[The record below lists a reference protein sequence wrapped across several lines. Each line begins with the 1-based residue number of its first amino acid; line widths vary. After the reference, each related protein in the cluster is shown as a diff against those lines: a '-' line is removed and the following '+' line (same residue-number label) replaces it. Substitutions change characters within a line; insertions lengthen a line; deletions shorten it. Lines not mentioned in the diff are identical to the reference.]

1 MQVADESAKG
11 NMIGEGLNRK
21 RGFFRR
27 WNVIEHFQNTRHP
40 ENEYEKDGC
49 PACAKGVS
57 PARLFGWDGW
67 GMKVVKEGGAHGGKD
82 EG

>member
-11 NMIGEGLNRK
+11 NVIGDGLNRE

-27 WNVIEHFQNTRHP
+27 GDVVEHLQNARHA
-40 ENEYEKDGC
+40 EDEHEKNGGAAC
-49 PACAKGVS
+49 SEGMPPAG
-57 PARLFGWDGW
+57 LFGWDGW
-67 GMKVVKEGGAHGGKD
+67 GVEVVEEGGAHGGKD